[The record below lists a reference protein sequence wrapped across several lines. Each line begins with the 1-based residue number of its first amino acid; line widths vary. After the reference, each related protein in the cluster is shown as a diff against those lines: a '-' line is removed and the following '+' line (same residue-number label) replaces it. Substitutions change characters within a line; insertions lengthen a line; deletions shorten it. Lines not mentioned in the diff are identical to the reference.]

1 MTAPES
7 DYRDDDAAAVA
18 RQLQALGVMV
28 NVGAHGQREGLAVH
42 WEMWSFARGGMT
54 PMQALETATISPAR
68 HLGMEKDLG
77 SLEPGKL
84 ADLVIIDG
92 DPLEDVRRT
101 DQIDKVML
109 NGRLYDAATLA
120 EEGEGSS
127 PAPNLWWR
135 GVPQFDI
142 R

>member
-1 MTAPES
+1 
-7 DYRDDDAAAVA
+7 AAAVA

-68 HLGMEKDLG
+68 HLGMENDIG

-84 ADLVIIDG
+84 ADLVIVDG
-92 DPLEDVRRT
+92 NPLEDVRRT

-127 PAPNLWWR
+127 AAPILWWR

>member
-1 MTAPES
+1 
-7 DYRDDDAAAVA
+7 
-18 RQLQALGVMV
+18 
-28 NVGAHGQREGLAVH
+28 
-42 WEMWSFARGGMT
+42 MWSFARGGMT

-92 DPLEDVRRT
+92 NPLEDVRRT

-120 EEGEGSS
+120 EEGQGSS

-135 GVPQFDI
+135 DEPQFDI

>member
-1 MTAPES
+1 
-7 DYRDDDAAAVA
+7 
-18 RQLQALGVMV
+18 
-28 NVGAHGQREGLAVH
+28 
-42 WEMWSFARGGMT
+42 
-54 PMQALETATISPAR
+54 
-68 HLGMEKDLG
+68 
-77 SLEPGKL
+77 
-84 ADLVIIDG
+84 VIIDG
-92 DPLEDVRRT
+92 NPLEDVRRT

-120 EEGEGSS
+120 EEGQGSS

>member
-1 MTAPES
+1 
-7 DYRDDDAAAVA
+7 
-18 RQLQALGVMV
+18 
-28 NVGAHGQREGLAVH
+28 
-42 WEMWSFARGGMT
+42 
-54 PMQALETATISPAR
+54 MQALETATISPAR
-68 HLGMEKDLG
+68 HLGMENDIG

-84 ADLVIIDG
+84 ADLVIVDG
-92 DPLEDVRRT
+92 NPLEDVRRT

-127 PAPNLWWR
+127 AGPILWWR